1 LYDRKVPEYFQAY
14 PDDKMA
20 VAWSEKGDNELLAL
34 LQEGSHAAFAEL
46 VRRHTERYYRL
57 AFRYLQNRESAEDVV
72 QDAFLKLWEDPRRW
86 QPDKNTKFTT
96 WFYRVVVNLCLDW
109 QKKKQPVELNED
121 MPLLDDRES
130 ADEAMQRKQ
139 EQLALERAIAAL
151 PERQRTA
158 INLCYDEGLSNQDAA
173 DVMAI
178 NLKALQSLVM
188 RAKATLKE
196 RLKQYL

>member
-34 LQEGSHAAFAEL
+34 LQEGSHVAFAEL

-121 MPLLDDRES
+121 MPLLDNRES

>member
-1 LYDRKVPEYFQAY
+1 MATPW
-14 PDDKMA
+14 PDKD
-20 VAWSEKGDNELLAL
+20 DNELLAL
-34 LQEGSHAAFAEL
+34 IQDGSNQAFALL
-46 VRRHTERYYRL
+46 VERHTERFYRL
-57 AFRYLQNRESAEDVV
+57 AYRYVQSKEAAEDMV
-72 QDAFLKLWEDPRRW
+72 QDAFLKLWEDPHRW
-86 QPDKNTKFTT
+86 QADKNTKFTT

-109 QKKKQPVELNED
+109 QKKKQPLALNED
-121 MPLLDDRES
+121 MPIMDERES

-139 EQLALERAIAAL
+139 QQIALEGAIAAL

-188 RAKATLKE
+188 RAKTTLKE
-196 RLKQYL
+196 RLKSYL

>member
-1 LYDRKVPEYFQAY
+1 
-14 PDDKMA
+14 MA
-20 VAWSEKGDNELLAL
+20 VAWPEKEDHELLAL
-34 LQEGSHAAFAEL
+34 VQDGSHPAFAEL

-57 AFRYLQNRESAEDVV
+57 AFRYLQNREAAEDMV

-109 QKKKQPVELNED
+109 QKKKQPVQLNED
-121 MPLLDDRES
+121 MPLIDDRES

-139 EQLALERAIAAL
+139 QQIALESAIAAL

-173 DVMAI
+173 DVMTI

-188 RAKATLKE
+188 RARTTLKE
-196 RLKQYL
+196 RLKNYL

>member
-1 LYDRKVPEYFQAY
+1 
-14 PDDKMA
+14 MA
-20 VAWSEKGDNELLAL
+20 VAWPEKEDHELLSL
-34 LQEGSHAAFAEL
+34 VQDGSHPAFAEL
-46 VRRHTERYYRL
+46 VRRHSERYYRL
-57 AFRYLQNRESAEDVV
+57 AFRYLQNRAAAEDIV
-72 QDAFLKLWEDPRRW
+72 QDAFLKLWEDPHKW

-121 MPLLDDRES
+121 MPLIDDREG

-139 EQLALERAIAAL
+139 QQIALEGAIAAL

-188 RAKATLKE
+188 RAKTSLKE
-196 RLKQYL
+196 RLKNYL

>member
-1 LYDRKVPEYFQAY
+1 
-14 PDDKMA
+14 MA
-20 VAWSEKGDNELLAL
+20 VAWPEKEDHELLAL
-34 LQEGSHAAFAEL
+34 VQDGSHPAFAEL

-57 AFRYLQNRESAEDVV
+57 AFRYLQNRAAAEDMV
-72 QDAFLKLWEDPRRW
+72 QDAFLKLWEDPHKW

-121 MPLLDDRES
+121 MPLIDDREG

-139 EQLALERAIAAL
+139 QQIALEDAIAAL

-173 DVMAI
+173 DVMAV

-188 RAKATLKE
+188 RAKTSLKE
-196 RLKQYL
+196 RLKNYL